1 MADFTKGMTLLG
13 INYVLKCV
21 QVLSVHSAGRSYNC
35 PMRMING
42 EWYFNFKKQMFKVAD
57 FTTELTSIFKE
68 KN

>member
-13 INYVLKCV
+13 INYVLECV

>member
-1 MADFTKGMTLLG
+1 MGDFTNGMTLLG
-13 INYVLKCV
+13 INYALKLV

-35 PMRMING
+35 PMKMIDG